1 MVSTFKLNHPF
12 SLCKS
17 AGKPDGMHCGFRAG
31 IDKTRHFSARHNP
44 AYHFRQIDL
53 AFCGHAKECPVIKL
67 GTDSFDYRRIAMS
80 KNHRSI
86 THAVVKVDLMIG
98 SSELASER
106 RGRKERI
113 RLVKAHRTV
122 NPAGQD
128 FFCLGKELIRFQSC
142 VDLYQEL

>member
-1 MVSTFKLNHPF
+1 
-12 SLCKS
+12 
-17 AGKPDGMHCGFRAG
+17 MHCGFRAG

-53 AFCGHAKECPVIKL
+53 VFCRHAKECPVIKL

-113 RLVKAHRTV
+113 RLVKSTGLLT
-122 NPAGQD
+122 PP
-128 FFCLGKELIRFQSC
+128 GKIFLPWQRADQISIMYRSLPRAIIIVMLINRK
-142 VDLYQEL
+142 L